1 MRNLS
6 ISITLVTFVTCA
18 AGSTFGCNPYQ
29 GDLEHAS
36 ETRAGRGD
44 SNDGHE
50 RSSAAGNEPHAAETR
65 DWCGEH
71 GVPESMC
78 TRCNP
83 NLSATFQES
92 GDWCAEHAFPE
103 SVCPQCNPATPPTTV
118 ALSEEA
124 IEASGIRVQPVAI
137 AATAP
142 TVDIPAEVQ
151 FDPDRLAHINALV
164 DGQIVSVNVTV
175 GDRVQVGD
183 ELAMFRSVGLGQARA
198 DLTRASAIRD
208 AARRT
213 LERQERLREE
223 GISSERDLLEAQLA
237 FDEADATRDAA
248 RSRLRVFGVRG
259 GAGSDMVLSS
269 PIEGVVVERHATRG
283 ENVSPEDTLFLV
295 ADATEV
301 WVIGRLYEIHISQV
315 TPGMRA
321 TLSMSAYP
329 GRRWDGVVEYVA
341 LSMDETSRTLPIRV
355 PISNGDGALRP
366 GMFGTLTLG
375 GGLGGGTTVTVP
387 ISAVQTLED
396 RDVVFVAGDSTG
408 TFEAQTVVLGPEAD
422 GHVSVLEGLSGDHRV
437 VVEGGFILKSE
448 LVRGQL
454 ADGCGGD

>member
-1 MRNLS
+1 M
-6 ISITLVTFVTCA
+6 
-18 AGSTFGCNPYQ
+18 
-29 GDLEHAS
+29 
-36 ETRAGRGD
+36 
-44 SNDGHE
+44 
-50 RSSAAGNEPHAAETR
+50 
-65 DWCGEH
+65 
-71 GVPESMC
+71 
-78 TRCNP
+78 
-83 NLSATFQES
+83 
-92 GDWCAEHAFPE
+92 
-103 SVCPQCNPATPPTTV
+103 
-118 ALSEEA
+118 
-124 IEASGIRVQPVAI
+124 
-137 AATAP
+137 
-142 TVDIPAEVQ
+142 
-151 FDPDRLAHINALV
+151 
-164 DGQIVSVNVTV
+164 
-175 GDRVQVGD
+175 
-183 ELAMFRSVGLGQARA
+183 
-198 DLTRASAIRD
+198 
-208 AARRT
+208 
-213 LERQERLREE
+213 
-223 GISSERDLLEAQLA
+223 
-237 FDEADATRDAA
+237 
-248 RSRLRVFGVRG
+248 
-259 GAGSDMVLSS
+259 
-269 PIEGVVVERHATRG
+269 
-283 ENVSPEDTLFLV
+283 SPEDTLFLV